1 MPVVSLSCYVCT
13 SFSIAIAK
21 INKGT
26 SEIHSIS
33 TSIDSRTVSTIGNT
47 IEKITYSSAGYNAV
61 LAVREIC
68 KKKEEEKGKDW
79 LVLIVII
86 DMDNGES
93 DEFQNRGISIEQD
106 SMSAFRIQFPIT
118 SKFIAKL
125 NLKTTIGHAI
135 NPYSMTPLSP
145 FQRINTTS

>member
-1 MPVVSLSCYVCT
+1 MNLEELEKSGLNNFASPGATALFRHQITRLKYKNSDKKKKNNGKIALPVVSLSCYVCT

-33 TSIDSRTVSTIGNT
+33 TSIDSRAVSTIGNT

-68 KKKEEEKGKDW
+68 KKKKRKKEKER
-79 LVLIVII
+79 I
-86 DMDNGES
+86 DS
-93 DEFQNRGISIEQD
+93 
-106 SMSAFRIQFPIT
+106 
-118 SKFIAKL
+118 
-125 NLKTTIGHAI
+125 
-135 NPYSMTPLSP
+135 Y
-145 FQRINTTS
+145 